1 MVSGFHFAA
10 FDKAGE
16 KCTQGLECTVM
27 VLSLC
32 RNLCVAPAGSGCL
45 GGRSR
50 AFTWGLGQHYQA
62 GEHLKLE
69 SSCEKETWMA
79 GCVALKY

>member
-1 MVSGFHFAA
+1 MVLTLPAWVFPLLHAGAVVSGFHFAA

-45 GGRSR
+45 GGAELS
-50 AFTWGLGQHYQA
+50 A
-62 GEHLKLE
+62 GGWDNNLRLV
-69 SSCEKETWMA
+69 ST
-79 GCVALKY
+79 